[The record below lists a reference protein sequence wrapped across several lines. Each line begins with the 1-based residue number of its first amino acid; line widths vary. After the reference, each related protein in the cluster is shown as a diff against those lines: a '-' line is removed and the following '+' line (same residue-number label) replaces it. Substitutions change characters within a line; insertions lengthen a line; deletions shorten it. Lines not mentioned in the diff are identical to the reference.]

1 MIRNI
6 GLIPILGAALL
17 LPLQNATASVQYCEE
32 PHCGSSGTRVKS
44 QAAYKRATPAFQNK
58 ALAAKELGGET
69 LQSRLDGQLDV
80 VTGVLTFPWI
90 SPAGVDLELVAM
102 SLPATATGADNYEVS
117 GWHRELFFLDVGDS
131 VPRLLSAFL
140 VDPEFVPEAQDQV
153 AASGQLWISQYM
165 IYQEAAEL
173 AGDPDFYAGFGAGGA
188 VADLRFVTDD
198 AGNVL
203 EMVVDIYDGAG
214 DYQYS
219 VPPQV
224 GDRYNPSFTGY
235 DLNEPDIF
243 YALFYFEDLIE
254 FSDALSIQR
263 RHFVPNASIDPQL
276 TEGFDSG
283 PIRLSFFLEG
293 IRDKGDEREFSYGE
307 VDSFGYTWAEAKAV
321 QAPGGGGSS
330 GAPGLPMLVLLLGL
344 GWARYRAQMS
354 RPR

>member
-1 MIRNI
+1 MIRKI
-6 GLIPILGAALL
+6 WLMPILGAALL
-17 LPLQNATASVQYCEE
+17 LPMQNAAGSVKFCAEPYC
-32 PHCGSSGTRVKS
+32 GGNSTLVKS
-44 QAAYKRATPAFQNK
+44 EAAYKRATPAFQNK
-58 ALAAKELGGET
+58 AFVEKALGGET
-69 LQSRLDGQLDV
+69 LRSRLEGPQDV
-80 VTGVLTFPWI
+80 VTGVLTFPWTD
-90 SPAGVDLELVAM
+90 PDGLNLELVAL
-102 SLPATATGADNYEVS
+102 SLPATATGGDSYEVS

-131 VPRLLSAFL
+131 VPRLLSAL
-140 VDPEFVPEAQDQV
+140 LIDPEFVPGPQDQV
-153 AASGQLWISQYM
+153 TASGQLWISQYM
-165 IYQEAAEL
+165 LYQEAEEL
-173 AGDPDFYAGFGAGGA
+173 ARDPDFYAGFEGGGA

-203 EMVVDIYDGAG
+203 EMVIDIYDMAG

-219 VPPQV
+219 VPPKI

-254 FSDALSIQR
+254 VTDDLSIQR
-263 RHFVPNASIDPQL
+263 RHFVPNASIDPEL
-276 TEGFDSG
+276 PEGFDSG

-293 IRDKGDEREFSYGE
+293 IRDNGDSREFSYGE
-307 VDSFGYTWAEAKAV
+307 VDTFDYTWAEAKAV